1 MITRTS
7 PTTDP
12 IADQGGFTLLELLVA
27 ITIGSV
33 VLTAVY
39 SIFVTAT
46 RVERGA
52 QAVLSP
58 MRSAA
63 YAFSMLGRD
72 VRNLDP
78 LCSASDISCQDSKC
92 QFPVLDEKGKRIWV
106 RYVLKESTLWREER
120 KDKKGKPEKGKPIS
134 KMELCSGVV
143 ETRFKLTARGHGG
156 NAAGAGTTTAVS
168 GPGMI
173 GLVLDFKEGPSR
185 RSVFRSQV
193 LLEVTPQQ
201 KAG

>member
-1 MITRTS
+1 MRTRTS
-7 PTTDP
+7 PITDE
-12 IADQGGFTLLELLVA
+12 GGFTLLELLVA

-46 RVERGA
+46 KVEQRA
-52 QAVLSP
+52 QTVLTP
-58 MRSAA
+58 MRAA
-63 YAFSMLGRD
+63 SYAFNMLGRD

-78 LCSASDISCQDSKC
+78 QCKTSDIHCHSDTC
-92 QFPVLDEKGKRIWV
+92 QFPIVDKKGKRIWV
-106 RYVLKESTLWREER
+106 RYVLKEDVFWREER
-120 KDKKGKPEKGKPIS
+120 KDKKGKPEKDKLIS
-134 KMELCSGVV
+134 KLELCSGVV
-143 ETRFKLTARGHGG
+143 EIRFKLTKRGYGG
-156 NAAGAGTTTAVS
+156 GVTGELKMAGES

-173 GLVLDFKEGPSR
+173 GLVMDFKEGPSR
-185 RSVFRSQV
+185 RDIFRSHI

>member
-1 MITRTS
+1 MARTASPEEQVITRTS
-7 PTTDP
+7 PITDP
-12 IADQGGFTLLELLVA
+12 IADQSGFTLLGLLVA

-92 QFPVLDEKGKRIWV
+92 
-106 RYVLKESTLWREER
+106 
-120 KDKKGKPEKGKPIS
+120 
-134 KMELCSGVV
+134 
-143 ETRFKLTARGHGG
+143 
-156 NAAGAGTTTAVS
+156 
-168 GPGMI
+168 
-173 GLVLDFKEGPSR
+173 
-185 RSVFRSQV
+185 
-193 LLEVTPQQ
+193 
-201 KAG
+201 

>member
-1 MITRTS
+1 MKTRTS
-7 PTTDP
+7 PITDE
-12 IADQGGFTLLELLVA
+12 GGFTLLELLVA

-46 RVERGA
+46 KVEQRA

-58 MRSAA
+58 MRSAS
-63 YAFSMLGRD
+63 YVFSMLGRD

-78 LCSASDISCQDSKC
+78 QCRVTDIHCHSEKC
-92 QFPVLDEKGKRIWV
+92 QFPIVDKKGKRIWV
-106 RYVLKESTLWREER
+106 RYVLKEDVLWREER
-120 KDKKGKPEKGKPIS
+120 MDKKGKPEKGKPLANL
-134 KMELCSGVV
+134 ELCSGVV
-143 ETRFKLTARGHGG
+143 EIRFKLTQRGDGG
-156 NAAGAGTTTAVS
+156 GVTGELKAANES

-173 GLVLDFKEGPSR
+173 GLVMDFKEGPSR
-185 RSVFRSQV
+185 RDIFRSQI

-201 KAG
+201 KAS

>member
-1 MITRTS
+1 MKTRTS
-7 PTTDP
+7 PTTDE
-12 IADQGGFTLLELLVA
+12 GGFTLLELLVA

-46 RVERGA
+46 KVEQRA
-52 QAVLSP
+52 QAVLTP
-58 MRSAA
+58 MRSAS

-78 LCSASDISCQDSKC
+78 LCRNSDIVCHDSKC
-92 QFPVLDEKGKRIWV
+92 QFPILDKKGKRIWV
-106 RYVLKESTLWREER
+106 RYVLEENILWREER
-120 KDKKGKPEKGKPIS
+120 RDKNGKLEKGKPLS
-134 KMELCSGVV
+134 KIELCSGVL
-143 ETRFKLTARGHGG
+143 ETRFKLIARGHGG
-156 NAAGAGTTTAVS
+156 GVTGELNTATGS

-173 GLVLDFKEGPSR
+173 GMVLDFKEGPSR
-185 RSVFRSQV
+185 REVYRSKI

-201 KAG
+201 KAS

>member
-1 MITRTS
+1 MKTQTS
-7 PTTDP
+7 PITDE
-12 IADQGGFTLLELLVA
+12 GGFTLLELLVA

-46 RVERGA
+46 KVEQRA
-52 QAVLSP
+52 QEVLSP
-58 MRSAA
+58 MRSAS

-78 LCSASDISCQDSKC
+78 QCRDSDIVCNDGKC
-92 QFPVLDEKGKRIWV
+92 QFPIIDQKGERIWV
-106 RYVLKESTLWREER
+106 RYVLKDDILWREQR
-120 KDKKGKPEKGKPIS
+120 KDKKGKPEKGKPLS

-143 ETRFKLTARGHGG
+143 ETRFKLTKRGHGG
-156 NAAGAGTTTAVS
+156 GVTGELNTSSES

-173 GLVLDFKEGPSR
+173 GMVLDFKEGPSR
-185 RSVFRSQV
+185 RDVFRSQI
-193 LLEVTPQQ
+193 LLEVTPQ
-201 KAG
+201 KKTS

>member
-1 MITRTS
+1 MKTRTS
-7 PTTDP
+7 PTTDES
-12 IADQGGFTLLELLVA
+12 GFTLLELLVA

-46 RVERGA
+46 KVEQKA

-63 YAFSMLGRD
+63 YTFSMLGRD

-78 LCSASDISCQDSKC
+78 SCRAGDILCRDSKC
-92 QFPVLDEKGKRIWV
+92 RFPVVDEKGQRIWV
-106 RYVLKESTLWREER
+106 RYELKGGTFWREER
-120 KDKKGKPEKGKPIS
+120 KDKNGKPKKGKPLS
-134 KMELCSGVV
+134 KLELCSGVV
-143 ETRFKLTARGHGG
+143 EVRFKLTERGHGG
-156 NAAGAGTTTAVS
+156 GVTGELNTATET

-173 GLVLDFKEGPSR
+173 GLVLDFKEGHSR
-185 RSVFRSQV
+185 RDVYRSQI

-201 KAG
+201 KAS

>member
-1 MITRTS
+1 MKTRTS
-7 PTTDP
+7 PTTD
-12 IADQGGFTLLELLVA
+12 AGGFTLLELLVA

-46 RVERGA
+46 KVETKA

-63 YAFSMLGRD
+63 YVFSMLGRD

-78 LCSASDISCQDSKC
+78 QCQDSDITCHEGKC
-92 QFPVLDEKGKRIWV
+92 QFPIVNKKGERIWV
-106 RYVLKESTLWREER
+106 RYVLEERTLWREER
-120 KDKKGKPEKGKPIS
+120 ADKKGKPEKGKPLS
-134 KMELCSGVV
+134 KMELCSELV
-143 ETRFKLTARGHGG
+143 ESRFRLTARGHGG
-156 NAAGAGTTTAVS
+156 GVTGELNAANES

-173 GLVLDFKEGPSR
+173 GLVLDFREGPSR
-185 RSVFRSQV
+185 REVFRSQV
-193 LLEVTPQQ
+193 LLEVTPHR
-201 KAG
+201 KAS

>member
-1 MITRTS
+1 MRTRTS
-7 PTTDP
+7 PTTD
-12 IADQGGFTLLELLVA
+12 AAGFTLLELLVA

-46 RVERGA
+46 KVERKA

-78 LCSASDISCQDSKC
+78 LCRNSDISCHTNSC
-92 QFPVLDEKGKRIWV
+92 RFPIVDEKGKRVWV
-106 RYVLKESTLWREER
+106 LYILKENILWREQR
-120 KDKKGKPEKGKPIS
+120 KDKNGKPEKGKPFS

-143 ETRFKLTARGHGG
+143 ETRFSLTARGHGG
-156 NAAGAGTTTAVS
+156 GVTGELNTATKS

-173 GLVLDFKEGPSR
+173 GLVLDFKEGVSR
-185 RSVFRSQV
+185 RDIYRSQI

-201 KAG
+201 KAS